1 MSDRTMMILWAI
13 VTEVVAIIV
22 FGFLAWKFKYWWIA
36 LFSIVFMKSLK
47 FGGKDGEVL
56 RWYPIIGGV

>member
-22 FGFLAWKFKYWWIA
+22 FGFLAWEFKHWWIA

-47 FGGKDGEVL
+47 FGVKDGENKDASN
-56 RWYPIIGGV
+56 

>member
-1 MSDRTMMILWAI
+1 MRDRTMMILWAI

-22 FGFLAWKFKYWWIA
+22 FGFLAWEFKHWWIA

-47 FGGKDGEVL
+47 FGVNDGENKDVSN
-56 RWYPIIGGV
+56 

>member
-1 MSDRTMMILWAI
+1 MSDRTIMILWAV

-22 FGFLAWKFKYWWIA
+22 FGFLAWEFKHWWIA

-47 FGGKDGEVL
+47 FGAKDGENKDVSN
-56 RWYPIIGGV
+56 